1 MTPKASNHCRNRM
14 LNAQHDHMKIG
25 KLFFG
30 NIALLLFA
38 GLTAQA
44 AEQMTRFAAQS
55 GSTMKLDGTANII
68 HTQWEVESK
77 IMGGFL
83 EAGPG
88 FPTQPGQE
96 VKSGKIEAKAE
107 AFIPARALKSVED
120 GKPYSD
126 KMDDIMYEKLKATQ
140 HARITYKLT
149 ELTLKEPAKSKDAPY
164 VFDSKGEL
172 QVAGVTNA
180 VSFPV
185 NVLPLGDKKLKVTG
199 TTSVKMSDYNVEKP
213 VVNLV
218 LGKIITG
225 DEVKLTFEW
234 NLIERAAPAAATAK

>member
-1 MTPKASNHCRNRM
+1 
-14 LNAQHDHMKIG
+14 MK
-25 KLFFG
+25 LRT
-30 NIALLLFA
+30 LFA
-38 GLTAQA
+38 GSLPVLLLAGWSVQA
-44 AEQMTRFAAQS
+44 AEMTRFSAQS
-55 GSTMKLDGTANII
+55 GSKMKIDGTANII
-68 HTQWEVESK
+68 HTKWEVESK

-83 EAGPG
+83 EVGPE

-96 VKSGKIEAKAE
+96 AKPGKVEAKAE
-107 AFIPARALKSVED
+107 TFIPSRALKSVED

-126 KMDDIMYEKLKATQ
+126 KMDDIMYTKLKAQ
-140 HARITYKLT
+140 EHPRITYKLT

-172 QVAGVTNA
+172 QIAGVTNT

-199 TTSVKMSDYNVEKP
+199 TTTVKMSDYKVEKP
-213 VVNLV
+213 EVNLV

-225 DEVKLTFEW
+225 DDVKLTFDW
-234 NLIERAAPAAATAK
+234 NLIARPATAAAK